1 MNDTVIKIP
10 WAKSVDEKLIHIH
23 DAVKGQKYYC
33 PCCNEQLT
41 FKEGKIK
48 KRHFSHRSDT
58 QCDPESVYHKL
69 AKILICYA
77 VYENSRGNRKITLI
91 SKCFGCH
98 GENIKT
104 IPPHF
109 FSSSHEEVSIDN
121 YRCDVVADTQNSRK
135 IAIEIYHTH
144 ETDENK
150 KEKLSIPWIEL
161 KSETVI
167 ENPFLWRCHDFRFR
181 LGFCKDCINHFM
193 DVIRLCDKHKIDRN
207 LYTPLNI
214 PNDKKH
220 NYIADIITCYRCKK
234 NTPVFIHNNG
244 PTDKAPHTICFVRT
258 PKVKKG
264 YLSNTCVHCEA
275 IIGIRYINWETTH
288 IKYLNDF
295 EYTLE
300 YKWFGSKLSKQKE
313 LDILRGKL
321 MNISHK

>member
-1 MNDTVIKIP
+1 
-10 WAKSVDEKLIHIH
+10 
-23 DAVKGQKYYC
+23 
-33 PCCNEQLT
+33 
-41 FKEGKIK
+41 
-48 KRHFSHRSDT
+48 
-58 QCDPESVYHKL
+58 
-69 AKILICYA
+69 
-77 VYENSRGNRKITLI
+77 
-91 SKCFGCH
+91 
-98 GENIKT
+98 
-104 IPPHF
+104 
-109 FSSSHEEVSIDN
+109 
-121 YRCDVVADTQNSRK
+121 
-135 IAIEIYHTH
+135 
-144 ETDENK
+144 
-150 KEKLSIPWIEL
+150 
-161 KSETVI
+161 
-167 ENPFLWRCHDFRFR
+167 
-181 LGFCKDCINHFM
+181 
-193 DVIRLCDKHKIDRN
+193 
-207 LYTPLNI
+207 LNI